1 MLEAQDGRIA
11 QGPTGLQEHPR
22 IEIDDAGRHLHLPRG
37 YILPLHDA
45 RLRTHMCR
53 SLLLPIWIRA
63 GIQSDQQ
70 EGIHAHI
77 PSEKSSGPSA
87 AILDRHDFMRRD
99 DRHRIPVLRHSS

>member
-1 MLEAQDGRIA
+1 MEGLRKDPLDYKNTLVLRLMMLVGIYIF
-11 QGPTGLQEHPR
+11 H
-22 IEIDDAGRHLHLPRG
+22 AGTFFHFM
-37 YILPLHDA
+37 A

-99 DRHRIPVLRHSS
+99 DRHRIPVLGHSS

>member
-1 MLEAQDGRIA
+1 MEGLRKDPLDYKNTLVLRLMMLVGIYIF
-11 QGPTGLQEHPR
+11 H
-22 IEIDDAGRHLHLPRG
+22 AGTF
-37 YILPLHDA
+37 PLHDA

-87 AILDRHDFMRRD
+87 AILDRHDFMCRD
-99 DRHRIPVLRHSS
+99 DRHRIPVLGHSS